1 MPHRKRRSDADLIEQ
16 GREGLLTGRASWAVP
31 NVKLHHLLAD
41 GDRADDVIVGRR
53 ADSAP
58 RHLGWNVFRVGT
70 RPRLQARRFANL
82 TLFLRA
88 FVVPAREIALE
99 ALRTFWGDQQHLVR
113 GAVLPLHVFVAF
125 ALKVEGL
132 DVAGGCWKGDRT
144 NSANTNTGCAR
155 RRV

>member
-31 NVKLHHLLAD
+31 NVKLHHLFAD
-41 GDRADDVIVGRR
+41 GDRADDVIVGRG

-58 RHLGWNVFRVGT
+58 RHLGWNEFRVGT

-88 FVVPAREIALE
+88 FVVPARGIALD
-99 ALRTFWGDQQHLVR
+99 ALRPLWGYPQHRVD
-113 GAVLPLHVFVAF
+113 G
-125 ALKVEGL
+125 
-132 DVAGGCWKGDRT
+132 DVPP
-144 NSANTNTGCAR
+144 
-155 RRV
+155 